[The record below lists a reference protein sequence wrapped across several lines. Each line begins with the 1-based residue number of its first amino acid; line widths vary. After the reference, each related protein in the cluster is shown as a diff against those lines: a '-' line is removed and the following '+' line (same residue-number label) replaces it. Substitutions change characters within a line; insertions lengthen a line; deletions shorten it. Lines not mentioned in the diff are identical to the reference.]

1 MDTVEITTKSHD
13 SISVSNLKKIQTRN
27 FLGEKISI
35 TDFADFSLND
45 ANGDV
50 KFIGDTIFNIGRKDI
65 MSVLFK

>member
-1 MDTVEITTKSHD
+1 MNTVEITTTSHD
-13 SISVSNLKKIQTRN
+13 LVSVSNLKEIHTRD
-27 FLGEKISI
+27 FMGEKVSI

-50 KFIGDTIFNIGRKDI
+50 KFIGDTIFDISRSDI